1 MGNASGRESE
11 ERVNAIDPTVPRSNG
26 ELGVLLAPPDNPS
39 PSPFL
44 FTPQV
49 PISPLHRV
57 DSLPFSNQ
65 MWQTEPHA
73 SGSPPEQGIPTI
85 IAWIYGG
92 NEVAVEG
99 SWDRWTSRKILQRSG
114 KDHSVL
120 LVLPS
125 GIYHYKFI
133 VDGEWRYIPDL
144 PIEANEA
151 GVCNVLDVHNNV
163 PEIFDSITAFEGPP
177 SPDSSYGQ
185 TMPSEEDFSKEPV
198 AVPLQ
203 LPIQFD
209 LQKSEE
215 ASSCS
220 KKPRHVVLNHMFMDT
235 SYAAQSVVALG
246 VTHRFESKYVTVF
259 LYKPLKLAV

>member
-44 FTPQV
+44 FTPQVVFNLSCCCTWMECLAALDCLTVFNSFYESPALALVIKEQHRV

-99 SWDRWTSRKILQRSG
+99 SWDRWTSR
-114 KDHSVL
+114 
-120 LVLPS
+120 
-125 GIYHYKFI
+125 
-133 VDGEWRYIPDL
+133 
-144 PIEANEA
+144 
-151 GVCNVLDVHNNV
+151 
-163 PEIFDSITAFEGPP
+163 
-177 SPDSSYGQ
+177 
-185 TMPSEEDFSKEPV
+185 
-198 AVPLQ
+198 
-203 LPIQFD
+203 
-209 LQKSEE
+209 
-215 ASSCS
+215 
-220 KKPRHVVLNHMFMDT
+220 
-235 SYAAQSVVALG
+235 
-246 VTHRFESKYVTVF
+246 
-259 LYKPLKLAV
+259 